1 MAEKP
6 DGMVSEQVKAQV
18 ERQLETIRRGA
29 AEIVPEADLKKKLVR
44 SVDTGEPLRIKL
56 GLDPTAPD
64 IHLGHTVVLQKIRQ
78 MQELGHVAH
87 IVIGDFT
94 GRIGDPT
101 DKAETRKQLTA
112 EEVKTNAETYVKQ
125 IFKVL
130 LPEQTKVVFNSEWL
144 APLNFEEVIKLA
156 SSLTVARMLE
166 REDFTKRFREN
177 RAIHI
182 HEFFYPLMQGY
193 DSVALRSD
201 IELGGTDQKFNLL
214 MGRTLQREYD
224 QEEQVAIMMPLL
236 EGLDGVHKMSKSLGN
251 YIGVD
256 EEPHSMFGKVMSM
269 PDELM
274 VKYFELVSD
283 VSLDDLEE
291 IKSGLDSGKLHPRDL
306 KMRLAQEFVTRFH
319 DVAAAKE
326 AVERWQTVFQQ
337 GAVPEDM
344 PEVSVGKGPQWI
356 VGVLVDAKLVTSR
369 SEARRMV
376 TQGAVKLDGEK
387 VTDANAEIEFQEGVV
402 LQVGKRKF
410 VRITVQN

>member
-1 MAEKP
+1 M
-6 DGMVSEQVKAQV
+6 EQKTVHVDPETVKAQV
-18 ERQLETIRRGA
+18 VRQLETIRRGT
-29 AEIVPEADLKKKLVR
+29 AEIVPETDLEQKLTK
-44 SVDTGEPLRIKL
+44 SVTTGQPLRIKL

-64 IHLGHTVVLQKIRQ
+64 IHLGHTVVLHKIRQ

-112 EEVKTNAETYVKQ
+112 EQVKTNAETYVKQ

-144 APLNFEEVIKLA
+144 APLNFEDVIKLA
-156 SSLTVARMLE
+156 STLTVARMLE

-177 RAIHI
+177 RPIHI
-182 HEFFYPLMQGY
+182 HEFFYPLMQAY
-193 DSVALRSD
+193 DSVALKSD

-214 MGRTLQREYD
+214 MGRTLQREYGQD
-224 QEEQVAIMMPLL
+224 QQVTIMMPLL
-236 EGLDGVHKMSKSLGN
+236 EGLDGVQKMSKSLGN

-256 EEPHSMFGKVMSM
+256 EDPHSMFGKVMSM

-283 VSLDDLEE
+283 IALPDLEV
-291 IKSGLDSGKLHPRDL
+291 IKTGLDAGTIHPRDL
-306 KMRLAQEFVTRFH
+306 KMQLAQELVTRFH
-319 DVAAAKE
+319 NASAATE

-337 GAVPEDM
+337 GAVPDDM
-344 PEVSVGKGPQWI
+344 PELSVAEGPQWI
-356 VGVLVDAKLVTSR
+356 VGVLVDAKLVPSR

-376 TQGAVKLDGEK
+376 VQGAVKMNGEK
-387 VTDANAEIEFQEGVV
+387 VTDPNAELEFPIDAV

-410 VRITVQN
+410 VRIKR